1 VKESVDE
8 PHCGIQRSHAVQSN
22 TCTSFERSRTSE
34 AMQSWR
40 CCFGAVGQTLPDVQR
55 VYQHTKQ
62 NSASDQYHTRNDH
75 LVSLPMF
82 AECQGSVRLGRIRS
96 AARQDAS
103 VSKLCQSIKARLL
116 IIQNEFSILQVV
128 AMSSTL
134 HVHLLGWQL
143 AQSEAAAAAPAHQAA
158 W

>member
-1 VKESVDE
+1 
-8 PHCGIQRSHAVQSN
+8 
-22 TCTSFERSRTSE
+22 
-34 AMQSWR
+34 MQSWR
-40 CCFGAVGQTLPDVQR
+40 CCFGAVGQTLPDVQL

-62 NSASDQYHTRNDH
+62 NSASNQYHTRNDQ
-75 LVSLPMF
+75 LLSLPMT

-96 AARQDAS
+96 AAERPDAS